1 MRLATMVFL
10 FLMRLRFPN
19 SKSILSII
27 KKRYGRETL
36 KLIRNVENVDFKFKK
51 PTLNLDFYTTAV
63 KTT

>member
-1 MRLATMVFL
+1 
-10 FLMRLRFPN
+10 MRLRFPN